1 MVGNGADGPGTV
13 GQGAVGQGE
22 ASQGAVW
29 SGEARRGAARCG
41 MAKLTVNLLRSH
53 RVYRNAAGDK
63 LSGVTTVL
71 GILAKPALLDW
82 AHSMGLQ
89 GLDYKMVRDRAAD
102 TGTICHAM
110 IEAHLRGMEFD
121 HDGLAPNMLEAAA
134 IGLGRFK
141 AWWNQ
146 SRLTMVKSECPMV
159 SEAWQVGGT
168 ADCVALRPDGE
179 SLLIDVKSGKA
190 IYKEMRIQV
199 AVYSE
204 MYNECY
210 GVRPHPVIVRVG
222 REAKDDLEVEPI
234 GEVEQAAAVELFGHL
249 AKVHRLLR
257 EIRG

>member
-1 MVGNGADGPGTV
+1 VK
-13 GQGAVGQGE
+13 
-22 ASQGAVW
+22 
-29 SGEARRGAARCG
+29 
-41 MAKLTVNLLRSH
+41 KLTVDLLKSH
-53 RVYRNAAGDK
+53 RIYNNAVGDE
-63 LSGVTTVL
+63 LVGVTTVL
-71 GILAKPALLDW
+71 GLLAKPALIHW
-82 AHSMGLQ
+82 AWDLGRE
-89 GLDYKMVRDRAAD
+89 GKDYRAVQTQAMN
-102 TGTICHAM
+102 TGTVCHAM

-146 SRLTMVKSECPMV
+146 SRLTVVKSECPMV
-159 SEAWQVGGT
+159 SELWQCGGT

-257 EIRG
+257 EIRA